1 MAQRREPGILVLAQ
15 ELASSIEKHVEDR
28 EYSPTYLIS
37 EIGGKLSRVL
47 IAGVLDQIENRGSE
61 EDPFY
66 TARVIDPNGDYYY
79 LQAGQYNPEG
89 AAALSKLEVGVPV
102 LCVGKVRARTPEDS
116 ERTYVSVQPESIR
129 AVTMK
134 EVNHWAVRACDG
146 LMLRIKATKAFD
158 NEEDFGK
165 LKLNEREIDGIKLSR
180 EFYQSVALENYQALL
195 YNCLTRLAGGELE
208 SPESEFTGEFESAGD
223 NIDAA
228 VQSEKEKPETK
239 VETKISKEEKPE
251 IEVETEK
258 VTEDKKTDDNESKV
272 MNLIRKMDEGDG
284 IYYDDLGIAI
294 SMEGVDGPML
304 DEVLDSLTDQGL
316 IYQPRFNHYKEA

>member
-15 ELASSIEKHVEDR
+15 ELSSSIEKHVEDR

-89 AAALSKLEVGVPV
+89 AAALSKLEIGVPV

-129 AVTMK
+129 AVTMN
-134 EVNHWAVRACDG
+134 EVNNWAVRACDA
-146 LMLRIKATKAFD
+146 LMLRIKATKAF
-158 NEEDFGK
+158 EDEDEFGK
-165 LKLNEREIDGIKLSR
+165 LKLNDREIDGIKLSKD
-180 EFYQSVALENYQALL
+180 FYQSIALENYQALL
-195 YNCLTRLAGGELE
+195 YNCLTRLAGGEVE
-208 SPESEFTGEFESAGD
+208 TPESEFTGEFESAGN
-223 NIDAA
+223 NIDTT
-228 VQSEKEKPETK
+228 SKIKESKKETEVPTEETIETK
-239 VETKISKEEKPE
+239 KS
-251 IEVETEK
+251 
-258 VTEDKKTDDNESKV
+258 DDNESKV
-272 MNLIRKMDEGDG
+272 MALIQKMDEGDG

-294 SMEGVDGPML
+294 SMEGIDGPML
-304 DEVLDSLTDQGL
+304 DEILDSLTDQGL

>member
-1 MAQRREPGILVLAQ
+1 MVQRREPGILVLAQ
-15 ELASSIEKHVEDR
+15 ELSSSIEKHVEDR

-89 AAALSKLEVGVPV
+89 AAALSKLEIGVPV
-102 LCVGKVRARTPEDS
+102 LCVGKVRARSPEDS

-129 AVTMK
+129 AVTMN
-134 EVNHWAVRACDG
+134 EVNHWAIRACDG
-146 LMLRIKATKAFD
+146 LMLRIKATKASD
-158 NEEDFGK
+158 DEEAFEE
-165 LKLNEREIDGIKLSR
+165 LKLNEREIDGIKLSKG
-180 EFYQSVALENYQALL
+180 FYENVALENYQALL
-195 YNCLTRLAGGELE
+195 YNCLTRLAGGEIE
-208 SPESEFTGEFESAGD
+208 SPESNFTGEFKPAGTGVET
-223 NIDAA
+223 N
-228 VQSEKEKPETK
+228 SEPEATKKTTPEVEVSKEDKPEAEAKT
-239 VETKISKEEKPE
+239 EEKA
-251 IEVETEK
+251 ET
-258 VTEDKKTDDNESKV
+258 KKTDDNESKV
-272 MNLIRKMDEGDG
+272 MTLIRKMDEGDG

-294 SMEGVDGPML
+294 SMEGVSGPML
-304 DEVLDSLTDQGL
+304 DEILDSLTDQGL